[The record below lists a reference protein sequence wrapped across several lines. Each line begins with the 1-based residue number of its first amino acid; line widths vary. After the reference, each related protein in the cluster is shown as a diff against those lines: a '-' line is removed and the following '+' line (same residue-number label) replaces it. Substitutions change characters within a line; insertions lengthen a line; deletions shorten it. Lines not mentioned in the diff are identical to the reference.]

1 MISFTWLWVWLFG
14 KTLPKV
20 TFMMKGTHDVAIL
33 NDRVCSPTQVLCY
46 TVCDGYCVRSR
57 TRLERE
63 YHETEAWSCRELAA
77 KLKSIGE
84 L

>member
-14 KTLPKV
+14 ETLPKV
-20 TFMMKGTHDVAIL
+20 TFRKGTHDVAVL
-33 NDRVCSPTQVLCY
+33 HDRLHSPSQVLCY

-63 YHETEAWSCRELAA
+63 YFESDRKGCKELAI
-77 KLKSIGE
+77 KLRALGE